1 MSFSNFLQ
9 PSNSGRSAEL
19 LGASVPFVGF
29 KTVENSRV
37 VPIVPGFASNSD
49 MMFEEIDPN
58 IDDNFKLALKKLSKR
73 DPITKQKGLQELSDL
88 IKNSEIEMIKP
99 LLPLWP
105 RFYGYLSIDIDH
117 RVREASQQA
126 QAAFLLK
133 TGKHIAPYLKQLA
146 GPWLTSQFDTHA
158 IAASLALAS
167 FKNSFSSEEKQRNF
181 LLFCE
186 QELLEYFK
194 KNLIQHTAQTLSNPK
209 NHTQE
214 ESELKYQRVVVS
226 NLRGYAFYLQKIVF
240 TEQKHAELN
249 ISLFDDDKFWNYH
262 KNKNSAI
269 K

>member
-1 MSFSNFLQ
+1 MSFSAFLQ
-9 PSNSGRSAEL
+9 PSSSGRSAEL

-37 VPIVPGFASNSD
+37 MPIVPGFASNSET
-49 MMFEEIDPN
+49 MFEDIDPN
-58 IDDNFKLALKKLSKR
+58 IEDNFKFVLKKLSKR
-73 DPITKQKGLQELSDL
+73 DPITKQKGLKELSDL
-88 IKNSEIEMIKP
+88 IKNSEVETVKP

-105 RFYGYLSIDIDH
+105 RFYGYLSIDIDN
-117 RVREASQQA
+117 RVRESSQHA

-158 IAASLALAS
+158 ITASLALAS
-167 FKNSFSSEEKQRNF
+167 FKKSFPSKEKQRNF

-186 QELLEYFK
+186 QELLEYIK

-214 ESELKYQRVVVS
+214 ESEFKYQRVLVS
-226 NLRGYAFYLQKIVF
+226 NLRGYAFYLQTIAY
-240 TEQKHAELN
+240 TDQKHGELN
-249 ISLFDDDKFWNYH
+249 ISLFDNDKFWSYH

-269 K
+269 R